1 MSRKAELE
9 RNLSYPIA
17 PMHTLDNQKSRK
29 KGNVNKPSVLLRQD
43 PIKSAQSTL
52 LKFLWTVPGSC
63 IFSFL
68 GGGYAHEALLKPR
81 NFVRTMNK
89 PNW

>member
-9 RNLSYPIA
+9 RNLSCPIA
-17 PMHTLDNQKSRK
+17 PMPTLDNQKLRK

-43 PIKSAQSTL
+43 PTKSAQSTL

-63 IFSFL
+63 IFFFFFL
-68 GGGYAHEALLKPR
+68 EYAHEALLKPR
-81 NFVRTMNK
+81 NFVRIMNK